1 MVLLA
6 AVMPPKRR
14 RRRGPKPRQPFDKR
28 TLLGRR
34 VVELVDTFRV
44 RLGVEADDPLV
55 AAAIRRAAETVALA
69 EKWRARMLRGE
80 RVSTETVLRL
90 TRTADLLTRK
100 LGLDKPRPQPAG
112 PSLADYL
119 RAHHDGGGAV

>member
-6 AVMPPKRR
+6 TAMPPKRR

-34 VVELVDTFRV
+34 VVELIATFRA
-44 RLGVEADDPLV
+44 RLQADADDPV
-55 AAAIRRAAETVALA
+55 AAAAIRRAAEVTALA
-69 EKWRARMLRGE
+69 ERWRARMLRGE

-100 LGLDKPRPQPAG
+100 LGLDRHIAPPSG
-112 PSLADYL
+112 PSLADIM
-119 RAHHDGGGAV
+119 REAEPP

>member
-34 VVELVDTFRV
+34 VMQLVGTFRE
-44 RLGVEADDPLV
+44 RLGAEADDPLV
-55 AAAIRRAAETVALA
+55 AAAIRRAAEVTALA
-69 EKWRARMLRGE
+69 ERWRSRMLRGE

-100 LGLDKPRPQPAG
+100 LGLDRHKPQQAG
-112 PSLADYL
+112 PTLADVI
-119 RAHHDGGGAV
+119 RQGWGQP